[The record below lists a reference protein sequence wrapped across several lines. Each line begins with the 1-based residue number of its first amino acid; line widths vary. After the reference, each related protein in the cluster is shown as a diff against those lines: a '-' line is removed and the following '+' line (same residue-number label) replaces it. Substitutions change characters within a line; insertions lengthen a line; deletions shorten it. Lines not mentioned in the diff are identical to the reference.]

1 MNYKPELDMTDELDD
16 AGLSRFRQLIGILRW
31 AIELGRVDIYFEVA
45 VLSQYLASPRQGHL
59 EAVYHIFAYLK
70 THPKQKFVF
79 DPYDPGVDPQS
90 ISDDVDWTEYYG
102 EMKEEL
108 PPDMPEA
115 RGNPVQI
122 HCFVDANHAG
132 NTVTRRSHSG
142 ILIMVNNAPIIWYS
156 KRQNTVES
164 STFGSEMVA
173 MRIAKEQ
180 IVALRYKLRMFGVPI
195 VGPANVYC
203 DNQGVVKNT
212 SIPEST
218 LAKKHNSINY
228 HVIREAAAM
237 GIIRVIKEPTETN
250 LADLFTKC
258 LPRSKR
264 DSLLSN
270 IVYAQYYQEDWIDS
284 DGKGKKRRKVTFK

>member
-1 MNYKPELDMTDELDD
+1 MTDELDD

-70 THPKQKFVF
+70 THPKQKIVF

-90 ISDDVDWTEYYG
+90 ISDDVDWTKYYG

-132 NTVTRRSHSG
+132 NTVTRRSHS
-142 ILIMVNNAPIIWYS
+142 
-156 KRQNTVES
+156 
-164 STFGSEMVA
+164 
-173 MRIAKEQ
+173 
-180 IVALRYKLRMFGVPI
+180 
-195 VGPANVYC
+195 
-203 DNQGVVKNT
+203 
-212 SIPEST
+212 
-218 LAKKHNSINY
+218 
-228 HVIREAAAM
+228 
-237 GIIRVIKEPTETN
+237 
-250 LADLFTKC
+250 
-258 LPRSKR
+258 
-264 DSLLSN
+264 
-270 IVYAQYYQEDWIDS
+270 
-284 DGKGKKRRKVTFK
+284 